1 MAVMT
6 PPICPGAQ
14 APARILTVPGIGNSG
29 TGHWQTLWE
38 RALPGCRRVAL
49 GRWDD
54 PLLSIWVKRIDDAVW
69 RRPGPV
75 ILAAHGLGCIAV
87 AHWAERH
94 GEAAADGLTGALL
107 VAPSDVERRRAHRRH
122 AAVRPL
128 RPHSACPAAVSLHRR
143 RQHQRSLCEDRPG
156 SRPGGRLGQRLH
168 RCGHARPSERGVR
181 PRRLGIRSGPSGGA
195 AYRHLRGAPG
205 PGELPQHPAV
215 RYPPPRRP
223 AALTAPQAVCRDT
236 AAAAASLAAASA
248 SVVRS
253 RMRAVAS

>member
-14 APARILTVPGIGNSG
+14 APARILTVPGIGNSS

-54 PLLSIWVKRIDDAVW
+54 PLPSIWVKRIDDAVW

-107 VAPSDVERRRAHRRH
+107 VAPSDVERSGATLQFARFAPIPR
-122 AAVRPL
+122 VRLPFPSIVVGSTNDPYA
-128 RPHSACPAAVSLHRR
+128 RI
-143 RQHQRSLCEDRPG
+143 DRV